1 MSVMLQTPSRAST
14 ASSSSFQPISRQN
27 TMSSYDG
34 SRSARQ
40 SKRYSMSALYM
51 SMSANE
57 TDLVIEDDLAKAQKT
72 LRELKAKISSQ
83 SKKNF
88 VLEKDV
94 RYLDSRIA
102 LLIQNRMALEEVR
115 VNFNPVACC
124 CCSSYADILQ
134 QHEVASHLEEAAEL
148 QEGTF
153 PNDDKTQKY
162 GNLMFL
168 LQSEPRHIAHLCRL
182 VNMSEID
189 SLLQTVMFTIYGN
202 QYESRE
208 EHLLLTMFQ
217 VSSTLL

>member
-1 MSVMLQTPSRAST
+1 MTWPKVRLLAYHALVSIADPV
-14 ASSSSFQPISRQN
+14 
-27 TMSSYDG
+27 
-34 SRSARQ
+34 SA
-40 SKRYSMSALYM
+40 
-51 SMSANE
+51 
-57 TDLVIEDDLAKAQKT
+57 AQKV
-72 LRELKAKISSQ
+72 LRELKSKISSQ

-102 LLIQNRMALEEVR
+102 LLIQNRMALEEVM
-115 VNFNPVACC
+115 P
-124 CCSSYADILQ
+124 SPTILQ
-134 QHEVASHLEEAAEL
+134 ERSDTQQQNEVASHLEDATDM
-148 QEGTF
+148 QEGFF

-182 VNMSEID
+182 VSMAEID

-217 VSSTLL
+217 VRRPPSRRRLTLLTSVVCPHVPI